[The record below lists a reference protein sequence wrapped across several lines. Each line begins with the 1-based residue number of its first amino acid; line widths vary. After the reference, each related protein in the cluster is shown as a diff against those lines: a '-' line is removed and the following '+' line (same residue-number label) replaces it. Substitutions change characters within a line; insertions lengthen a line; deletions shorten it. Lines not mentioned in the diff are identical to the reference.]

1 MDDPLMLAF
10 IIFIRFKSSRQSVTG
25 GVTLPEDV
33 TLTPVNDPRE
43 GEQIPQN
50 VFEHFHRASLTQS
63 SDQTSNPIEGVF

>member
-1 MDDPLMLAF
+1 MFAF

-43 GEQIPQN
+43 GEQIQIPQT
-50 VFEHFHRASLTQS
+50 VFEQFHRTSLTQS
-63 SDQTSNPIEGVF
+63 SVETSNPIEGVF